1 MIAPLWCVS
10 LPFDPSSLRQP
21 QMLDIQ
27 IWLHLF
33 LFPLQQIGTSD
44 RLTIKR
50 YYFPFFS
57 IDGTS
62 YTTRK
67 PCFDWGGYNH
77 CHKALEVGENTN
89 RHILNKK
96 VLKGLFL
103 KSNSGL
109 KQTAPHWVI
118 LRLVMPSLVISD
130 CQSDNCEEKNKV
142 SGFQPRACDAWWGC
156 QLNRPFL
163 LINLSTMM
171 RMCKGFSQTLTVALM
186 EAWHKITT

>member
-1 MIAPLWCVS
+1 MRQCILWLPLSGVS
-10 LPFDPSSLRQP
+10 LFPLIRPLRQP

-130 CQSDNCEEKNKV
+130 CQSDNCEEKTRCRVRDEVVNWT
-142 SGFQPRACDAWWGC
+142 GHFY
-156 QLNRPFL
+156 
-163 LINLSTMM
+163 
-171 RMCKGFSQTLTVALM
+171 
-186 EAWHKITT
+186 